1 MRAILLYIIFFSAV
15 GVNAQTYDFGD
26 IPIEHL
32 EMEVYEK
39 DSTASSVKLF
49 SIGETDLDYRNYK
62 FHLTVKK
69 HVRIKIL
76 TDQGLNEGDISILFR
91 NDDSNSPQEIRNIK
105 AESYT
110 LNEEGDVIKES
121 VGRRDRFKEEVSK
134 ERSQI
139 KFTIPGIKKGS
150 IIEYTYEVY
159 SNNPLD
165 FPDWLFQDDV
175 PVIWSEYTARV
186 PEWFNYL
193 TISRGFHR
201 YHINEQNVYAG
212 SVLIREEKTGLTTT
226 YGNRPNPKTDYKLE
240 FNGTEFHYV
249 MKDLPAIKTEPYM
262 KASMDYL
269 SHIRYQLESIK
280 FPNQMSDRYLGSWG
294 SLVNNMIDDEDF
306 GARLRVSNSL
316 TEAVSKITSDAE
328 NNLDKMI
335 GIYNHVSEVM
345 QWNNEYGLWAFEDI
359 DKVMENG
366 TGNGTSINLILIQ
379 MLREA
384 GIEAHPVILSTRSN
398 GELIRLF
405 PISSQFNHTIAYV
418 EFDGIYYLLDAK
430 NENRPYNL
438 LPSEVLNGEGLLIYQ
453 NQELWV
459 PIINRISNSTLSMI
473 NVNFSE
479 EGFNGSLSSNN
490 KGFYAFN
497 KRNTLDLSDLEKS
510 VEEEILNI
518 PIGSSMKVDSV
529 WISKDKL
536 DEAFEFSANF
546 SNQHQSSSNIIYF
559 NPMLVGGITENPFKL
574 DERTFPIDYNYE
586 FSESIVLNITI
597 PDGWVID
604 EKPTPVLFKLPEN
617 MGEFRRIIQSSGNQ
631 ISMNYVYKIKKMR
644 FQSSEYEALKEMYDM
659 MVEMLSQNLVLKKSI

>member
-1 MRAILLYIIFFSAV
+1 MNSR
-15 GVNAQTYDFGD
+15 
-26 IPIEHL
+26 
-32 EMEVYEK
+32 
-39 DSTASSVKLF
+39 VK
-49 SIGETDLDYRNYK
+49 I
-62 FHLTVKK
+62 V
-69 HVRIKIL
+69 
-76 TDQGLNEGDISILFR
+76 TDQGLNEGDISIPFR

-105 AESYT
+105 AESHT
-110 LNEEGDVIKES
+110 LNEDGEIIKES
-121 VGRRDRFKEEVSK
+121 VGRRDRFEEEVSDR
-134 ERSQI
+134 RSQI
-139 KFTIPGIKKGS
+139 KFTIPGLKKGS
-150 IIEYTYEVY
+150 IIEYEYEVY

-165 FPDWLFQDDV
+165 FPDWLFQDDI
-175 PVIWSEYTARV
+175 PVIWSEYTARI
-186 PEWFNYL
+186 PEMFNFL
-193 TISRGFHR
+193 TVTRGYDSFYVSDQKPYQGYFTLR
-201 YHINEQNVYAG
+201 NSNAG
-212 SVLIREEKTGLTTT
+212 GLQ
-226 YGNRPNPKTDYKLE
+226 RIE
-240 FNGTEFHYV
+240 FIGTEYHYV
-249 MKDLPAIKTEPYM
+249 MKDLRAIGNVPYM

-269 SHIRYQLESIK
+269 SHIRFQLQSIK
-280 FPNQMSDRYLGSWG
+280 FPNERPELYLGSWIG
-294 SLVNNMIDDEDF
+294 LINDILKDEDF
-306 GARLRVSNSL
+306 GSRLRNSSFL
-316 TEAVSKITSDAE
+316 TEAVSKATDGAE
-328 NNLDKMI
+328 SNLDKMV
-335 GIYNHVSEVM
+335 GIYNYVSEVM
-345 QWNNEYGLWAFEDI
+345 QWNDSYGLWAFDDLE
-359 DKVMENG
+359 KVFEEG

-384 GIEAHPVILSTRSN
+384 GLEAHPLILSTRFN

-405 PISSQFNHTIAYV
+405 PLSSQFNHTIAYV

-497 KRNTLDLSDLEKS
+497 RRNTLDLSDLEKS